1 MKLSPHFTLAELTVS
16 DTAKAHGIANT
27 PTAEHLNNLRVTAHR
42 MEAVRRILGR
52 PIIPTSGYR
61 NPQVNRLV
69 GGTPTSDHA
78 HGWAVDFKGTLAEAR
93 KLAERLDSFDQI
105 ILERNGTLIH
115 ISFNPRCRMEC
126 LTQRGAAGSSFEKG
140 LVA

>member
-1 MKLSPHFTLAELTVS
+1 MKLSPHFTLAELTAS

-27 PTAEHLNNLRVTAHR
+27 PTPEHLNNLRVTAHR

-52 PIIPTSGYR
+52 PIVPTSGYR
-61 NPQVNRLV
+61 NPQVNKLV
-69 GGTPTSDHA
+69 GGVPTSDHA
-78 HGWAVDFKGTLAEAR
+78 QGWAVDFKGTLAEAK

-115 ISFNPRCRMEC
+115 VSFNPRCRMQC
-126 LTQRGAAGSSFEKG
+126 LTQRGAAGSKFEQG

>member
-16 DTAKAHGIANT
+16 DTAKAKGIDNT
-27 PTAEHLNNLRVTAHR
+27 PTPEHMANLRVTAHR

-52 PIIPTSGYR
+52 PISPTSGYR
-61 NPQVNRLV
+61 NAQVNKLV

-78 HGWAVDFKGTLAEAR
+78 HGWAVDFKGTLAEAK
-93 KLAERLDSFDQI
+93 KLAESLDSFDQI

-126 LTQRGAAGSSFEKG
+126 LTQRGAAGSSFGKG

>member
-1 MKLSPHFTLAELTVS
+1 MRLSPHFTLAELTVS
-16 DTAKAHGIANT
+16 DTAKAKGIDNT
-27 PTAEHLNNLRVTAHR
+27 PTSEHMANLRVTAHR

-52 PIIPTSGYR
+52 PIVPTSGYR
-61 NPQVNRLV
+61 NPQVNKLV
-69 GGTPTSDHA
+69 GGVPTSDHA
-78 HGWAVDFKGTLAEAR
+78 QGWAVDFKGTLAEAR

-115 ISFNPRCRMEC
+115 VSFNPRCRMQC

>member
-1 MKLSPHFTLAELTVS
+1 MKLSPHFTLAELTAS

-27 PTAEHLNNLRVTAHR
+27 PTPEHLNNLRVTAHR

-52 PIIPTSGYR
+52 PIVPNSGYR
-61 NPQVNRLV
+61 SPKVNKLV
-69 GGTPTSDHA
+69 GGTSTSDHA
-78 HGWAVDFKGTLAEAR
+78 HGWAVDFNGTLAEAK

-126 LTQRGAAGSSFEKG
+126 LTQRGAAGSKFEKG